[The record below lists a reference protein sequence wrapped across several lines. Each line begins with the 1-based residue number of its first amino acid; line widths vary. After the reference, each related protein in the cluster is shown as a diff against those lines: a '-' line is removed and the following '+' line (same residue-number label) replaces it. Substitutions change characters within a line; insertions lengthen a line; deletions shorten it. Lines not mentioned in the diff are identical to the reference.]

1 MSTNFSLYFSFCLCM
16 HATRFTLTVCL
27 MQSLFS
33 LIDYLL
39 HFMDI
44 IRHLSIKRNALETGK
59 IREMHSIEVGLQRAD
74 KIDVSLLR
82 KRFDL
87 LFFIKS
93 VLHAFLM

>member
-1 MSTNFSLYFSFCLCM
+1 MSTNFSLSFSFHLCM
-16 HATRFTLTVCL
+16 HTTRFTLTVCL
-27 MQSLFS
+27 MKSLFS
-33 LIDYLL
+33 LIDYFL

-74 KIDVSLLR
+74 KIDVPLLR